1 MFTVTECDK
10 LFLFT
15 VASVGEFLLFFIIFV
30 QHRVEWI
37 KWRPNL
43 HVHSNMAGTG
53 QARVSGG
60 DAVAQNDKGQQQA
73 YLHLALSIISA
84 FCRLPELAAM
94 DENISK
100 VSILV
105 ETLAS
110 KYNLSPSF
118 SYLDLLLCFSRT
130 KELLKS
136 ECL

>member
-1 MFTVTECDK
+1 M
-10 LFLFT
+10 
-15 VASVGEFLLFFIIFV
+15 
-30 QHRVEWI
+30 EWI
-37 KWRPNL
+37 ECEPNPY
-43 HVHSNMAGTG
+43 VYSNVTGTG

-60 DAVAQNDKGQQQA
+60 DAVGQTDKGQRQA

-110 KYNLSPSF
+110 KYNLPPSY
-118 SYLDLLLCFSRT
+118 SYLDLLLCFAFV
-130 KELLKS
+130 
-136 ECL
+136 

>member
-60 DAVAQNDKGQQQA
+60 DAVAQNDKGQQQ
-73 YLHLALSIISA
+73 
-84 FCRLPELAAM
+84 

-118 SYLDLLLCFSRT
+118 SYLDLLLCFSV
-130 KELLKS
+130 